1 MWVVMECEVRI
12 GRMKYVPRRGASSN
26 GQDEVLSA
34 SDKMIEPQD
43 SAGRPK
49 ENETFPEG
57 IFDGVEGNADDSDTE
72 DEDGGPRKLMK
83 ARVKSPMKSKW
94 LVPLVKGALA
104 EKPNISNKA
113 LTMLLSPYVVD
124 KFLTH
129 SLINQ
134 TKKHLRLHLFG
145 DPALNVTY
153 LPALVSELKAA
164 GHDYQIITKSYASVL
179 QRVEEMVL
187 TQHLALMKV
196 SGVKLLKQDKID
208 FIKEW
213 RTENQALLL
222 KEGLEEGSSNENCF
236 VTGIFISLSA
246 ARATASACLSS

>member
-1 MWVVMECEVRI
+1 
-12 GRMKYVPRRGASSN
+12 
-26 GQDEVLSA
+26 
-34 SDKMIEPQD
+34 
-43 SAGRPK
+43 
-49 ENETFPEG
+49 
-57 IFDGVEGNADDSDTE
+57 
-72 DEDGGPRKLMK
+72 
-83 ARVKSPMKSKW
+83 
-94 LVPLVKGALA
+94 LVKGALA

-145 DPALNVTY
+145 DPFVNVTF

-164 GHDYQIITKSYASVL
+164 GHDFQIITKSYASVI

-187 TQHLALMKV
+187 TQHLALMKGM
-196 SGVKLLKQDKID
+196 GVKLVKQDKID

-236 VTGIFISLSA
+236 VP
-246 ARATASACLSS
+246 